1 MIFTNSETMIIEYL
15 DIIKSPAIL
24 MILVNKDMDGFN
36 MIFDGSIFEDMDY
49 AQIYIWYMNREYK
62 NPLKCIPNKLNLTDV
77 ELDELYYSMLRD
89 IDYCSSSPELNGLS
103 IIKKIIDDKLC
114 KKYVIYVPYMIEH
127 IISDIGKIFAGV
139 DYDVVVEDLDL
150 IKEYSTDSTYILS
163 DMGKI
168 DKLYDMGRLSL
179 SAILLPSNYKYNLI
193 ENSATDSLGKY
204 SNHDENH
211 TVFKYSFFEVSII

>member
-24 MILVNKDMDGFN
+24 MILVNKDIDGFN
-36 MIFDGSIFEDMDY
+36 MIFDGGIFEGMDY
-49 AQIYIWYMNREYK
+49 AQLYIWYMNREHK
-62 NPLKCIPNKLNLTDV
+62 NPLKCIPNKLNLTDT

-89 IDYCSSSPELNGLS
+89 IDYCTSSPELNGLS
-103 IIKKIIDDKLC
+103 IIKKVMDDKLC

-127 IISDIGKIFAGV
+127 IISDIGKIFADV
-139 DYDVVVEDLDL
+139 DYDVVVEDMELLKD
-150 IKEYSTDSTYILS
+150 YSTDSTYILS
-163 DMGKI
+163 DMSKI
-168 DKLYDMGRLSL
+168 DTLYNMDRLSL
-179 SAILLPSNYKYNLI
+179 SALLLPSNYKYNLI
-193 ENSATDSLGKY
+193 DNSSADRLDKY